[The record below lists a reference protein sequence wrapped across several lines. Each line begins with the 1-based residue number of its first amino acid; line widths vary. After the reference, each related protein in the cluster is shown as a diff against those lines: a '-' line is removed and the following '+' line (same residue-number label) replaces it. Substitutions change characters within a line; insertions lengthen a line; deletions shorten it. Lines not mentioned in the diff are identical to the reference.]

1 MLARLLEDDVL
12 QRHDD
17 SRLWRDFIVGSE
29 LDVGVSLNRDGH
41 VAVGIDQVGANRLF
55 SDFVHFPFDDEHHGE
70 RRMRGR
76 KVRGGKLVIDA
87 FHVELAVARDLGA
100 ITRNCEYQIH
110 KGAKLCPALLL
121 HKGVSRRLKS
131 PGRWSMKKFFGFTAL
146 ALTLSACDDIPE
158 RVFFEPPSPTQ
169 LAGTWSGTG
178 EITTADDIASNGTY
192 NEYGRGFDFP
202 VVIIFDGRGRF
213 QLYTGNFAT
222 STWNEADRTCRGV
235 YTQSNAMLR
244 LLPDEHCRALPLTT
258 FTIGRRLPNGIT
270 LDARTT
276 SSTSSLANYASYR
289 VTYRLTRD

>member
-1 MLARLLEDDVL
+1 MLSRFLENDIL
-12 QRHDD
+12 QRQND
-17 SRLWRDFIVGSE
+17 SGLGWDFIVRSE

-41 VAVGIDQVGANRLF
+41 VAVRIDQIRTNRLF
-55 SDFVHFPFDDEHHGE
+55 SDFVHFPLDDEYHRE
-70 RRMRGR
+70 RRMRRR
-76 KVRGGKLVIDA
+76 KIRRGQLVVDA
-87 FHVELAVARDLGA
+87 FYVQLAVGSHLSA
-100 ITRNCEYQIH
+100 ITRDCEYQIH
-110 KGAKLCPALLL
+110 KGAKLCPALLV

-131 PGRWSMKKFFGFTAL
+131 PGRWSMKKFVVFTAL
-146 ALTLSACDDIPE
+146 AMTLSACEDIPE
-158 RVFFEPPSPTQ
+158 RVFFEQPAPTQ

-202 VVIIFDGRGRF
+202 VVISFDGRGRF
-213 QLYTGNFAT
+213 QLFTSNFAT

-235 YTQSNAMLR
+235 YTQSNATLR

-276 SSTSSLANYASYR
+276 SSLSSLANYASYR
-289 VTYRLTRD
+289 VTYRLTKD